1 MDRRNKPVLNF
12 PAELMWVNEIG
23 YQDSKVQIT
32 DKRVARL
39 LLVLHQLDESLGAL
53 EEIPKAELSDLV
65 ANAIKTCG
73 FEDPVEARC
82 AISAILEMIDV
93 SGSIPHNSC

>member
-1 MDRRNKPVLNF
+1 MDRRSKRILNF
-12 PAELMWVNEIG
+12 PAELTWVNDLG
-23 YQDSKVQIT
+23 DQNSRVRIT

-65 ANAIKTCG
+65 TNAIKACG
-73 FEDPVEARC
+73 FEDPIEARC

-93 SGSIPHNSC
+93 SGSNPENSC